1 MSTIRNPHNT
11 VDENEDLNPD
21 RTRRAT
27 NFDFEQMG
35 LSPLNSSFDD
45 DAPAGPQFNEDRP
58 NRPLD
63 GTIRLPQMPNI
74 DAMPKMPEPEPVKPA
89 APRPKI
95 EVIPSAPKP
104 KIDVIPSA
112 PKPKIDVIPSAPKP
126 KIDVVPSAPKVEEP
140 AKPAEPIA
148 PSESTDPDK
157 LKPLAD
163 LEKPEPLDKLADLD
177 KTVKPAESVK
187 PAAPAEPIAPE
198 PVAAPKPTVN
208 VVATP
213 QTDAPLDG
221 TIRAPQMPTAEPV
234 APKSASPAAPPQQSG
249 SGTVRAAQPQGQPK
263 VRPAINIDIVSK
275 ISNTQRAKMRA
286 QKNNELDEN
295 IFVLKGQNYKRISV
309 LSENTGEAQV
319 FLVEKDK
326 KEYVLK
332 IYYPNFDVNKKILQ
346 TVQNFDFEMVV
357 KVYDYGKTY
366 VEGKH
371 RYYELMEYLHGGT
384 MAEYKLE
391 GDMDKFRRIVLQSAA
406 ALAYCHQMRILH
418 KDIKPG
424 NFFFRD
430 KEHTELVLGDFG
442 ISSMIEDDGK
452 AHKTTQARTPIYAAP
467 EMYADVID
475 GVVEI
480 TPKADY
486 YSLGISLMTLWLGES
501 PMSTNERVMMRQK
514 NEGRIPHINELPERI
529 KLLVM
534 GLTVVNPINR
544 WGYEQVEQ
552 WFLGESPKVDLSSP
566 FLKYKSFI
574 VDPER
579 NLVADNIH
587 ELVPLLLANEMVSIG
602 YLYNGR
608 ITQWLDACGN
618 NKLSTI
624 VKDIITKRYP
634 IDQKAGLMAAV
645 YAMEPTYPYKDLRG
659 TLCDDIHSVCISLL
673 SDQDEYA
680 MTLHND
686 NDPFYLYVE
695 AHTSCDVNRLRSYFK
710 GIDRTDKNQVRVAI
724 MKIVLEVDPEIP
736 FMTKHPSAT
745 INDIVAA
752 YSNDDISEDEWHA
765 LVDGRLLAWMYSH
778 EDPMACESLRIMIN
792 DQTYTRNLAYKVLY
806 NLNRESAYDLA
817 GAFTPQ
823 QVGEL
828 LNTRLHKAQNLSDK
842 DFEEEMR
849 DFLELGGRFAYY
861 AQMHGWTEMY
871 NEHQRCFDFKSDE
884 NQERMGAYDAKTA
897 VYRFCRILGVTPTYT
912 MPDGIDYADGRN
924 LQSKKMQQFR
934 NEMRSGSLAQWM
946 SVFYHED
953 PNVDFSQEYAY
964 EHAVEDWLMALGK
977 IDPSQRYYK
986 RFIDARD
993 ETQKRVKH
1001 VKDSWQ
1007 RAKTKEKI
1015 WRMAFF
1021 GLSGI
1026 WIFFVLIF
1034 GVTNP
1039 NYILTHTFISIG
1051 LPLGGMTGIIVG
1063 TRSFFKGYD
1072 FLFSF
1077 FWGLVGAFTCFIPI
1091 IILKYIGAA
1100 HPMLFNMAIIVITL
1114 IYMLVCHLTD
1124 FRGDEKADSRLIS
1137 EVLENDVKSNL
1148 IEPLYYT
1155 FKARSYKFKGSK
1167 FGLLND
1173 VTDQVRSISGESVL
1187 HYVLWSLLMLVF
1199 VVSFIVFSP
1208 KMLNVA
1214 NPNSHMKEAPA
1225 NIIKNLDR
1233 DA

>member
-1 MSTIRNPHNT
+1 MSTVRTPQNRVN
-11 VDENEDLNPD
+11 DNEDVNLD
-21 RTRRAT
+21 KTRRAT
-27 NFDFEQMG
+27 SFEMMPET
-35 LSPLNSSFDD
+35 PLGDI
-45 DAPAGPQFNEDRP
+45 EDQ
-58 NRPLD
+58 PLD
-63 GTIRLPQMPNI
+63 GTIR
-74 DAMPKMPEPEPVKPA
+74 APKMPNM
-89 APRPKI
+89 
-95 EVIPSAPKP
+95 P

-112 PKPKIDVIPSAPKP
+112 KPKDVASSSSAKPRIDVMPKIQVVSKIEVVKKP
-126 KIDVVPSAPKVEEP
+126 KAPNAEPKTPAEPKVEVKPTIDVVPSAEPKVEARPTIDVVSKAEP
-140 AKPAEPIA
+140 APIVDATPKVEPKVEVKPTIDVVPSAEPKMDAKPLDGTVRAPGIDQPIMAEPVEPVGPMSTTA
-148 PSESTDPDK
+148 PS
-157 LKPLAD
+157 
-163 LEKPEPLDKLADLD
+163 
-177 KTVKPAESVK
+177 
-187 PAAPAEPIAPE
+187 
-198 PVAAPKPTVN
+198 APK
-208 VVATP
+208 
-213 QTDAPLDG
+213 APSLDG
-221 TIRAPQMPTAEPV
+221 TIRGAQMPMDVPAPQPIPSA
-234 APKSASPAAPPQQSG
+234 APSPSAGGTTRGVQPQVQPQIRPNVNISIVSSASS
-249 SGTVRAAQPQGQPK
+249 
-263 VRPAINIDIVSK
+263 
-275 ISNTQRAKMRA
+275 TQRANKLKQQRA
-286 QKNNELDEN
+286 EIDDS
-295 IFVLKGQNYKRISV
+295 IFVLRGQNYKRKQV

-326 KEYVLK
+326 QEYVLK
-332 IYYPNFDVNKKILQ
+332 IYYPNFDVNRKILQ
-346 TVQNFDFEMVV
+346 TVLNFDFEMVV
-357 KVYDYGKTY
+357 KVYDFGKTY
-366 VEGKH
+366 VDGKH
-371 RYYELMEYLHGGT
+371 RYYELMEYLHGGS
-384 MAEYKLE
+384 MAEYKLD
-391 GDMDKFRRIVLQSAA
+391 GDMDKFRRIALQAAA
-406 ALAYCHQMRILH
+406 ALAYCHQCRILH

-467 EMYADVID
+467 EMYSDVID

-480 TPKADY
+480 SPKADF

-514 NEGRIPHINELPERI
+514 NEGRIPHMNELPERI

-544 WGYEQVEQ
+544 WGYDQVEQ

-587 ELVPLLLANEMVSIG
+587 ELIPMLLTNERLSIG

-608 ITQWLDACGN
+608 ITQWLEACGN
-618 NKLSTI
+618 SKLSTI
-624 VKDIITKRYP
+624 VKDIITKKYP
-634 IDQKAGLMAAV
+634 IDQKAGLMASV

-659 TLCDDIHSVCISLL
+659 GLCDDIHSVCISLL

-680 MTLHND
+680 MALNNPND
-686 NDPFYLYVE
+686 NFYLYIE
-695 AHTSCDVNRLRSYFK
+695 THTSCDVDRLRSYFQ
-710 GIDRTDKNQVRVAI
+710 GIDRTSKEQVRVAI

-736 FMTKHPSAT
+736 FMTKHPSST
-745 INDIVAA
+745 INEIVSAFSNADIT
-752 YSNDDISEDEWHA
+752 EDEWHS
-765 LVDGRLLAWMYSH
+765 LTDGRLLAWMYSH
-778 EDPMACESLRIMIN
+778 EDPMACESLRIMLHGHE
-792 DQTYTRNLAYKVLY
+792 YSSNLAYKVLY

-817 GAFTPQ
+817 NAFTPM

-828 LNTRLHKAQNLSDK
+828 LNERLHKAQNLSDK
-842 DFEEEMR
+842 EFEEEMR
-849 DFLELGGRFAYY
+849 DFLELDGRFAYY
-861 AQMHGWTEMY
+861 AQLHGWNEMY
-871 NEHQRCFDFKSDE
+871 TEHNRCFDFKSEE
-884 NQERMGAYDAKTA
+884 NKERLGAYDAKTA
-897 VYRFCRILGVTPTYT
+897 VYRFCRILGVTPTYI
-912 MPDGIDYADGRN
+912 MPDGIEYADGRN
-924 LQSKKMQQFR
+924 LQMGKKIQQFR
-934 NEMRSGSLAQWM
+934 NEIRSGSLAQWM

-953 PNVDFSQEYAY
+953 PNVDFSQEYSY
-964 EHAVEDWLMALGK
+964 EHAIEDWLMAMGK
-977 IDPSQRYYK
+977 IDPAQRYYK
-986 RFIDARD
+986 RFVDARD
-993 ETQKRVKH
+993 ETMKRVKH

-1007 RAKTKEKI
+1007 RAKAKENI
-1015 WRMAFF
+1015 WRMVFY
-1021 GLSGI
+1021 GLSGVWMI
-1026 WIFFVLIF
+1026 FVLIF

-1039 NYILTHTFISIG
+1039 EYILSHTFISIG
-1051 LPLGGMTGIIVG
+1051 LPLGGMTGVIVA

-1091 IILKYIGAA
+1091 IILKYIGAS
-1100 HPMLFNMAIIVITL
+1100 HPTLFNIAVIVITL

-1148 IEPLYYT
+1148 IEPLFYT

-1199 VVSFIVFSP
+1199 VISFVVFSP
-1208 KMLNVA
+1208 KMLNIA

-1225 NIIKNLDR
+1225 NIIKKIDR

>member
-1 MSTIRNPHNT
+1 MSTVRTPQNMVN
-11 VDENEDLNPD
+11 ENEEVNVDK
-21 RTRRAT
+21 TVRAT
-27 NFDFEQMG
+27 NFD
-35 LSPLNSSFDD
+35 PIPV
-45 DAPAGPQFNEDRP
+45 APPKTEEPDK
-58 NRPLD
+58 PLD
-63 GTIRLPQMPNI
+63 GTIRA
-74 DAMPKMPEPEPVKPA
+74 AMPMMDMPMNEK
-89 APRPKI
+89 
-95 EVIPSAPKP
+95 PSA
-104 KIDVIPSA
+104 
-112 PKPKIDVIPSAPKP
+112 
-126 KIDVVPSAPKVEEP
+126 
-140 AKPAEPIA
+140 
-148 PSESTDPDK
+148 
-157 LKPLAD
+157 
-163 LEKPEPLDKLADLD
+163 EK
-177 KTVKPAESVK
+177 
-187 PAAPAEPIAPE
+187 
-198 PVAAPKPTVN
+198 
-208 VVATP
+208 
-213 QTDAPLDG
+213 PLDG
-221 TIRAPQMPTAEPV
+221 TIRAPQMPQMPMGEPVVPKPETPKSNAPKPV
-234 APKSASPAAPPQQSG
+234 APKPVIEIVGSG
-249 SGTVRAAQPQGQPK
+249 GGDLSGTVRTANVAQPQAK
-263 VRPAINIDIVSK
+263 ARPNINISIISSA
-275 ISNTQRAKMRA
+275 SNTQRANKLKQQR
-286 QKNNELDEN
+286 NEVDDS
-295 IFVLKGQNYKRISV
+295 IFVLKGQNYKRVQI

-326 KEYVLK
+326 QEYVLK
-332 IYYPNFDVNKKILQ
+332 IYYPNFDVNRKILQ
-346 TVQNFDFEMVV
+346 TVLNFDFEMVV
-357 KVYDYGKTY
+357 KVYDFGKTY
-366 VEGKH
+366 VDGKH
-371 RYYELMEYLHGGT
+371 RYYELMEYLHGGS
-384 MAEYKLE
+384 MADYKLD
-391 GDMDKFRRIVLQSAA
+391 GDMDKFRRIALQSAA
-406 ALAYCHQMRILH
+406 ALAYCHQLRILH

-442 ISSMIEDDGK
+442 ISSLLEDDGK

-467 EMYADVID
+467 EMYSDVID

-480 TPKADY
+480 SPKADY

-514 NEGRIPHINELPERI
+514 NEGRIPHMNELPERI

-587 ELVPLLLANEMVSIG
+587 ELVPLLLANEKVAIG

-608 ITQWLDACGN
+608 ITQWLEACGN
-618 NKLSTI
+618 SKLSTI

-634 IDQKAGLMAAV
+634 IDQRAGLMASV
-645 YAMEPTYPYKDLRG
+645 YAMEPTYPYRDLRG
-659 TLCDDIHSVCISLL
+659 SLCDDVHSICISLL
-673 SDQDEYA
+673 SNQDEYA
-680 MTLHND
+680 LTLNNE

-695 AHTSCDVNRLRSYFK
+695 THTSCDVERLRSYFK
-710 GIDRTDKNQVRVAI
+710 GIDRTNKDEVRVAI

-736 FMTKHPSAT
+736 FMVKHPSST
-745 INDIVAA
+745 INEIVAA
-752 YSNDDISEDEWHA
+752 FSHDDITEDEWHS
-765 LVDGRLLAWMYSH
+765 LTDGRLLAWMYSH
-778 EDPMACESLRIMIN
+778 EDPMACESLRIMIHG
-792 DQTYTRNLAYKVLY
+792 QQYSQNLAYKVLY

-817 GAFTPQ
+817 NAFTPM

-828 LNTRLHKAQNLSDK
+828 LNERLHKLQNMTDK
-842 DFEEEMR
+842 EFEDEMK
-849 DFLELGGRFAYY
+849 DMLELDGRFAYY
-861 AQMHGWTEMY
+861 AQLHGWTEMY

-884 NQERMGAYDAKTA
+884 NKERLGAYDAKTA
-897 VYRFCRILGVTPTYT
+897 VYRFCRILGVTPTYI
-912 MPDGIDYADGRN
+912 MPDGIEYADGRN

-934 NEMRSGSLAQWM
+934 NEVRSGSLAQWM

-953 PNVDFSQEYAY
+953 PNADFAQEYSY
-964 EHAVEDWLMALGK
+964 EHAIEDWLMALGK
-977 IDPSQRYYK
+977 IDPAQRYYK
-986 RFIDARD
+986 RFVDARD

-1007 RAKTKEKI
+1007 RAKTKENI
-1015 WRMAFF
+1015 WRMAFYA
-1021 GLSGI
+1021 LSGV
-1026 WIFFVLIF
+1026 WLVFVIIF

-1039 NYILTHTFISIG
+1039 AYILSHTFLSIG
-1051 LPLGGMTGIIVG
+1051 LPLGGMTGIIVA

-1091 IILKYIGAA
+1091 IILKYIGAS
-1100 HPMLFNMAIIVITL
+1100 HPTLFNVAVIVITL

-1148 IEPLYYT
+1148 IEPLFYT

-1199 VVSFIVFSP
+1199 VISFVVFSP
-1208 KMLNVA
+1208 KMLNIA

-1225 NIIKNLDR
+1225 NIIKKIDR